1 MFRFIDHGGGRRH
14 LRRPRLRRGAM
25 NQLIPNVLTVG
36 ALCAGLT
43 AIRFAL
49 MERWEAAVFALV
61 VAGIFDG
68 LDGRAARL
76 LGGGTKFGAELDSLS
91 DFISFGVAPAIVVY
105 LWSTHEVGGVAW
117 AVSVMFAVC
126 CALRLAR
133 FNTALSDP
141 NPPPYT
147 RNFFTGVPAPAGAG
161 LAIWPMML
169 TFEFGPGW
177 FDRPSVNVVVLFVV
191 GLLMVSRV
199 PTFSIKR
206 VRVPS
211 QHIVPALL
219 IIGILMA
226 ALASAPWLTLIAV
239 GLIYSASIP
248 IAVWVFTRARA
259 AYRAHAGSEMP
270 MPPPALPG
278 AEESVAAGRE
288 AGAGAGANPDTRRQ

>member
-1 MFRFIDHGGGRRH
+1 MFRFIDHGAGRRH

-49 MERWEAAVFALV
+49 MERWEAAVFAIV

-105 LWSTHEVGGVAW
+105 LWSTHEFGGVAW

-133 FNTALSDP
+133 FNTALADP

-161 LAIWPMML
+161 LAIWPMMM
-169 TFEFGPGW
+169 TFEFGQGW

-206 VRVPS
+206 IRVPS
-211 QHIVPALL
+211 QHIIPALL
-219 IIGILMA
+219 IMGILMA

-239 GLIYSASIP
+239 GLIYSTSIP
-248 IAVWVFTRARA
+248 IAIWAFTRARA
-259 AYRAHAGSEMP
+259 AYRAQPGAEMP

-278 AEESVAAGRE
+278 AEEGSAMGR
-288 AGAGAGANPDTRRQ
+288 GSGANSDPLRQ